1 MFDLNRLKDPEFIKS
16 PFPILCFDDFLT
28 NDENNEIYNSIMKED
43 NFDEN
48 KWSGRKQIRNGSEN
62 YVRLLSQNKII
73 ENLYLFFNDK
83 KILEFFLKKFENN
96 SKFYLDRNKILKNFK
111 NDNKQNIFQ
120 KLKSKIFQKNEIS
133 YLEMDFS
140 KASKGYCR
148 EPHHDKNTRII
159 SFLIYFN
166 DLKPEDGGALEIF
179 EYKKKPEIFLS
190 QPKSDDLLKVKTF
203 VPKSK
208 QLIVFLSNPISIHG
222 VSTLKSSKK
231 RVFAYGSYTSNK
243 IINWKLIS

>member
-28 NDENNEIYNSIMKED
+28 NDENNEIYNSILKED
-43 NFDEN
+43 SFDEN

-62 YVRLLSQNKII
+62 YMRLLSQNKII
-73 ENLYLFFNDK
+73 ENLYMFFNDK
-83 KILEFFLKKFENN
+83 EIFKFFLKNFENN
-96 SKFYLDRNKILKNFK
+96 SKFYLDSNKILNNFK
-111 NDNKQNIFQ
+111 KDYKQNIFQ

-140 KASKGYCR
+140 QASNGYFR

-179 EYKKKPEIFLS
+179 EYKKKTRNF
-190 QPKSDDLLKVKTF
+190 F
-203 VPKSK
+203 
-208 QLIVFLSNPISIHG
+208 IS
-222 VSTLKSSKK
+222 TKK
-231 RVFAYGSYTSNK
+231 
-243 IINWKLIS
+243 